1 MLQNQADLGIT
12 LDGDADLVQMVDK
25 KGKVYDGD
33 FLLYAIVESRRQHE
47 KIPGVVGTLM
57 SNLALEQKILQMGI
71 AFERANVGDRYVAEK
86 LREKNWLYGGENSG
100 HLLTLDLHSSGD
112 GIIASLQVL
121 SAMIEKNLTL
131 EQLMAPLKLYPQIL
145 INKKMPSDKNYDYL
159 QDKNLQQM
167 QQKISQKL
175 GDDGRILLRKSGTE
189 PLLRIMVEG
198 KNLELVRS
206 CAEDLASAVSF

>member
-1 MLQNQADLGIT
+1 
-12 LDGDADLVQMVDK
+12 
-25 KGKVYDGD
+25 
-33 FLLYAIVESRRQHE
+33 
-47 KIPGVVGTLM
+47 
-57 SNLALEQKILQMGI
+57 
-71 AFERANVGDRYVAEK
+71 
-86 LREKNWLYGGENSG
+86 
-100 HLLTLDLHSSGD
+100 
-112 GIIASLQVL
+112 
-121 SAMIEKNLTL
+121 
-131 EQLMAPLKLYPQIL
+131 
-145 INKKMPSDKNYDYL
+145 MPSDKNYDYL